1 MRCRRCEGELGLDG
15 RCEDCGALAAE
26 VLTEREDPGAA
37 YEELPVHVMTDR
49 ERISYR
55 GVTIEEGEPERP
67 DVRFER
73 SRRGWSGMI
82 YTTPL
87 VIVMMI
93 RYTYDL
99 EGDSHGNPVDVILG
113 DKLLLLLGT
122 AYAAFIF
129 VQIYFPE
136 VLHERL

>member
-1 MRCRRCEGELGLDG
+1 MRCRRCGGELGLDG

-37 YEELPVHVMTDR
+37 YEEVPVHVMTDR

-82 YTTPL
+82 YTTP
-87 VIVMMI
+87 
-93 RYTYDL
+93 
-99 EGDSHGNPVDVILG
+99 GDSWQSKLILYAG
-113 DKLLLLLGT
+113 GALLLLFVFFVALPM
-122 AYAAFIF
+122 AAAFVIF
-129 VQIYFPE
+129 GALSWFVYRL
-136 VLHERL
+136 LH

>member
-1 MRCRRCEGELGLDG
+1 MRCRRCGGELGLDG

-37 YEELPVHVMTDR
+37 YEEVPVHVMTDR

-82 YTTPL
+82 YTTP
-87 VIVMMI
+87 
-93 RYTYDL
+93 
-99 EGDSHGNPVDVILG
+99 GDSWQSKLILYAGGALRLFRRAAHGGGVRHFRRAVVVRLSFASLRNE
-113 DKLLLLLGT
+113 KGT
-122 AYAAFIF
+122 
-129 VQIYFPE
+129 VP
-136 VLHERL
+136 

>member
-1 MRCRRCEGELGLDG
+1 MRCRRCGGELGLDG

-37 YEELPVHVMTDR
+37 YEEVPVHVMTDR

-82 YTTPL
+82 YTTP
-87 VIVMMI
+87 
-93 RYTYDL
+93 
-99 EGDSHGNPVDVILG
+99 GDSWQSKLILYAG
-113 DKLLLLLGT
+113 GALLLLFVFFVALPM
-122 AYAAFIF
+122 AAALVIF
-129 VQIYFPE
+129 GALSWFVYRL
-136 VLHERL
+136 LH

>member
-1 MRCRRCEGELGLDG
+1 MRCRRCGGELGLDG

-37 YEELPVHVMTDR
+37 YEEVPVHVMTDR

-82 YTTPL
+82 YTTP
-87 VIVMMI
+87 
-93 RYTYDL
+93 
-99 EGDSHGNPVDVILG
+99 GDSWQSKLILYAG
-113 DKLLLLLGT
+113 GALLLLFVFFVALPM
-122 AYAAFIF
+122 AAAFVIF
-129 VQIYFPE
+129 GALSWFVY
-136 VLHERL
+136 RLFH

>member
-1 MRCRRCEGELGLDG
+1 MRCRRCGGELGLDG
-15 RCEDCGALAAE
+15 RCGDCGALAAE

-37 YEELPVHVMTDR
+37 YEEVPVHVMTDR

-82 YTTPL
+82 YTTP
-87 VIVMMI
+87 
-93 RYTYDL
+93 
-99 EGDSHGNPVDVILG
+99 GDSWQSKLILYAG
-113 DKLLLLLGT
+113 GALLLLFVFFVALPM
-122 AYAAFIF
+122 AAAFVIF
-129 VQIYFPE
+129 GALSWFVYRL
-136 VLHERL
+136 LH

>member
-1 MRCRRCEGELGLDG
+1 MRCRRCGGELGLDG

-37 YEELPVHVMTDR
+37 YEEVPVHVMTDR

-82 YTTPL
+82 YTTP
-87 VIVMMI
+87 
-93 RYTYDL
+93 
-99 EGDSHGNPVDVILG
+99 GDSWQSKLILYVG
-113 DKLLLLLGT
+113 GALLLLFVFFVALPM
-122 AYAAFIF
+122 AAAFVIF
-129 VQIYFPE
+129 GALLWFVYRL
-136 VLHERL
+136 LH